1 MTTKNTLQ
9 ATNLNR
15 TPYFDDY
22 DPSKRFLRVLYKP
35 AKLQAR
41 ELNHTHSILQHQI
54 AKFGNHV
61 FTDGSMVIPG
71 DIQYINNQSCI
82 SVEFTSG
89 ITNGEIAAILD
100 KLYVRSSNG
109 IKAKVKKYITDSNGI
124 NFFVDNTTAG
134 SDNTKLGYEKGD
146 SLTFYYQNDEAV
158 VVNAFT
164 ADVVAVN
171 KTSSWVKINP
181 GVYFV
186 RGYFVDVDYQELV
199 LSTKDPIDNASVGLR
214 VSEGIVTE
222 GHDQSLYSNAQGY
235 PNFKGPGAHRFVM
248 SLTLDVKP
256 ETDTNEDP
264 NFIELLRI
272 TERVMNKKMVQS
284 DYSLIERTLAQRT
297 FEESGDYTV
306 ETFGID
312 IKEHLKQN
320 IVDGVYSAEEGGD
333 ETKLVVQVK
342 PGVGYVKGYRVEN
355 IGLCNISIDKSR
367 DISHVNNAVV
377 AVNPGSY
384 FVVSGTAG
392 LPAVGTGSVVFL
404 RNASGTVIGSARVRS
419 VQRTN
424 DTQANVYVFDSSYN
438 GTVASLYQ
446 STPTGVFTATVNSVR
461 LADNTNVYPLP
472 YNTIKTLISG
482 GSTDTT
488 YRVVR
493 SLDATLDGSGTA
505 GWNLPANESFSPI
518 NSFDYIASY
527 MGPGYGYLDT
537 VELSLNATGRS
548 LAIDAGPGNA
558 GAVVRLVCPVYKTN
572 PTEKNKVLTT
582 ATNTITLTSATS
594 TVVLPKADCVSLISV
609 MSGGNDVTSQF
620 TISSG
625 ATSEFYSNGYLVSAT
640 PIEASVSTP
649 KTFVVTYTYMSHSV
663 GDYFSVDSYSGYPYE
678 LIPRITIDG
687 TTYSLSDC
695 LDFRPV
701 KLNGVVA
708 NGDTLSPTDNIRADI
723 DFYIGRIDSVYVD
736 SDGNFATVRGVP
748 SINPIVPDIPSNAMR
763 LYDLYVPPYT
773 FDATDVKI
781 KYIENKRYTMRDIGK
796 IDRRVENVEYYTS
809 LNALELKTHNI
820 QVLDPVT
827 GNNRFKTGFATDSF
841 TDFKLADLG
850 SAAWAASIDPS
861 AGKLLPPF
869 IENGLDLAVS
879 GSNGA
884 RVHTNT
890 TTIDYTE
897 VPLVS
902 QLLATSTNNINPYS
916 VFVWTGSIT
925 LTPSS
930 DFWKDV
936 VYNAPQIINQNVDT
950 SNTVTAGLV
959 WSRWAV
965 VASRFGTTSATTVT
979 ESFESTTVDNFI
991 SAVTIPYMRKID
1003 IRFDAVN
1010 LKPYARVYPFFD
1022 GVPVSTACRPI
1033 SGTYNQPLLANAEG
1047 RLSGVFTVPTSTS
1060 FRFKT
1065 GTSTFRLTNSIT
1077 DSRSVDEL
1085 DTSAASVFVSN
1096 GVTETRQLR
1105 TVNTKTTTRTTTI
1118 ATVAV
1123 SNRRADRGGGDPIAQ
1138 TFFVPESGG
1147 AFITKVDIFFA
1158 TKSST
1163 VPVTLQIREVING
1176 WPADDVLLYGE
1187 VVLSASNVV
1196 TSTNGTVPTSFVF
1209 SDPVYVDSTK
1219 QYCIVLISNTQEYNV
1234 YVAVMGENVIG
1245 QRMAVSKQPHIGVF
1259 MGSSNGSTWSEEQLK
1274 DMKFVVHRAKFGKQA
1289 TVNLF
1294 NSGPVPVPLQP
1305 NAFTSTVGSST
1316 VVVRHQSHGL
1326 VDGDT
1331 VHLIGVTSSNGVDIP
1346 AGDYE
1351 VMSATIDTFNITG
1364 TGNAIVSGVFGGDAA
1379 LITGAVPFTHAMGT
1393 ADIFTLP
1400 NTEASTQLQFKPM
1413 GSSTNVTIPVVNS
1426 DTAALP
1432 VEASS
1437 RIAGDTGIVV
1447 SLSSARDTLSP
1458 TVDNHTAGLVC
1469 VHRRIN
1475 NDINNPKFVYV
1486 TQNIV
1491 YDNPSTSLRM
1501 YVGAKLPGGSSMRV
1515 YYMLAETTDWVEIT
1529 PINPVINDDKAFR
1542 EYEYRI
1548 NNITTN
1554 GYKFK
1559 VVLLGDNPTNTP
1571 ELIDFRTIALV

>member
-1 MTTKNTLQ
+1 MTNKTVLQ
-9 ATNLNR
+9 ATNLNK

-71 DIQYINNQSCI
+71 DIQYINNQSCV
-82 SVEFTSG
+82 SVEFTSS

-100 KLYVRSSNG
+100 RLYVKNSDG
-109 IKAKVKKYITDSNGI
+109 VEAKVKKYITDSNGI

-134 SDNTKLGYEKGD
+134 AANNKFDYEEGD
-146 SLTFYYQNDEAV
+146 ALTFYYQNDEAV

-164 ADVVAVN
+164 ANVINAN

-199 LSTKDPIDNASVGLR
+199 LSTKDPVDNVSVGLR

-222 GHDQSLYSNAQGY
+222 GQDQSLYSNAQGY

-248 SLTLDVKP
+248 SLSLDTKP
-256 ETDTNEDP
+256 STDTNEDP
-264 NFIELLRI
+264 NFIELLRV
-272 TERVMNKKMVQS
+272 TEQVLNKKVVQS

-320 IVDGVYSAEEGGD
+320 IVDGVYSGDEGGD
-333 ETKLVVQVK
+333 ETKLVVQIK

-377 AVNPGSY
+377 AVNTGSY
-384 FVVSGTAG
+384 FVVSGMAG
-392 LPAVGTGSVVFL
+392 LPVVGAGSVVFL

-419 VQRTN
+419 VQKTN
-424 DTQANVYVFDSSYN
+424 DTQANVYVFDSSYS
-438 GTVASLYQ
+438 GTVTSLYQ
-446 STPTGVFTATVNSVR
+446 STPAGVFTATVGSVK

-482 GSTDTT
+482 GSADTT
-488 YRVVR
+488 YKVVR
-493 SLDATLDGSGTA
+493 SLDATLDGNGTA
-505 GWNLPANESFSPI
+505 GWNVSVNESFSPI

-527 MGPGYGYLDT
+527 MGSGSGYINASG
-537 VELSLNATGRS
+537 LSLNSTGRS
-548 LAIDAGPGNA
+548 LTINAGPSNA
-558 GAVVRLVCPVYKTN
+558 GKTVRLICPVYKTN
-572 PTEKNKVLTT
+572 PVEKNKVLTT

-625 ATSEFYSNGYLVSAT
+625 TTPEFYSNGYLISAT

-649 KTFVVTYTYMSHSV
+649 KTFVVTYTYMNHSV
-663 GDYFSVDSYSGYPYE
+663 GDYFSVDSYDGYPYE

-687 TTYSLSDC
+687 ATYSLSDC

-701 KLNGVVA
+701 KLNGVVT
-708 NGDTLSPTDNIRADI
+708 NSDTLSPADNIRADM
-723 DFYIGRIDSVYVD
+723 DFYVGRIDSVYVD
-736 SDGNFATVRGVP
+736 SDGKFATVRGVP
-748 SINPIVPDIPSNAMR
+748 STNPIVPDIPSNAMR

-773 FDATDVKI
+773 FGANDVKI

-850 SAAWAASIDPS
+850 SAEWAASIDPS

-936 VYNAPQIINQNVDT
+936 VYNAPQIINQDV
-950 SNTVTAGLV
+950 TVSVGQVWNGRAGGFPGRV
-959 WSRWAV
+959 S
-965 VASRFGTTSATTVT
+965 TTSATTVT

-1033 SGTYNQPLLANAEG
+1033 SGTYDQPLLADAEG
-1047 RLSGVFTVPTSTS
+1047 RLAGVFTVPTSTS

-1077 DSRSVDEL
+1077 DSRSADEL
-1085 DTSAASVFVSN
+1085 ETSAASVFVSN
-1096 GVTETRQLR
+1096 GVEETRQLR
-1105 TVNTKTTTRTTTI
+1105 TVNTKTTTRTTTNT
-1118 ATVAV
+1118 TVAV
-1123 SNRRADRGGGDPIAQ
+1123 SNRGRGGRDPIAQ

-1209 SDPVYVDSTK
+1209 SDPVYLDSAK

-1316 VVVRHQSHGL
+1316 VVVNHRSHGL

-1346 AGDYE
+1346 AGDYG
-1351 VMSATIDTFNITG
+1351 VMSTTIDTFNIAG
-1364 TGNAIVSGVFGGDAA
+1364 TGNATVSGVFGGDVA

-1400 NTEASTQLQFKPM
+1400 NTEASAQLQFKPI
-1413 GSSTNVTIPVVNS
+1413 GSTTNVTIPVVNN

-1432 VEASS
+1432 MEASS

-1447 SLSSARDTLSP
+1447 SLSSTRDTLSP
-1458 TVDNHTAGLVC
+1458 TINNHTAGLVC

-1515 YYMLAETTDWVEIT
+1515 YYMLAETTDWVEIN